1 MQDKE
6 KKILLFKKAVGEV
19 IRELRQ
25 EFPKVSMSRLAMEYD
40 IDKGSLSR
48 LERGLMECY
57 VSTLWK
63 IAEATGVKFSEIAQ
77 RIEEKLG
84 SEFKFMD
91 E

>member
-6 KKILLFKKAVGEV
+6 EKLLLFKKAVGEV
-19 IRELRQ
+19 IHELRS
-25 EFPKVSMSRLAMEYD
+25 ELPDISMSKLAMEYE

-63 IAEATGVKFSEIAQ
+63 IAEATGVKFSEVAY
-77 RIEEKLG
+77 RIEDKLG
-84 SEFKFMD
+84 NEFKFMD

>member
-48 LERGLMECY
+48 LERGFMED
-57 VSTLWK
+57 S
-63 IAEATGVKFSEIAQ
+63 
-77 RIEEKLG
+77 
-84 SEFKFMD
+84 
-91 E
+91 